1 MTSKKTDIKYGTSG
15 LQTGQYQASKFSL
28 LFNYGQWACFNMR
41 PTKSTSEAGPLRF
54 RTVFVSVFTLEE
66 YQMFRNMIG
75 NYNSIRSKSEGMET
89 GFLKLDRF

>member
-66 YQMFRNMIG
+66 YQMSRHMIG
-75 NYNSIRSKSEGMET
+75 NYNSIRSKSEGTET
-89 GFLKLDRF
+89 GLLKIG